1 VIFIHMEER
10 IRKILK
16 EKIRLEMES
25 YLKENNI
32 KFSRVRLQEKTQGE
46 IDAEKEEL
54 KGRIATKKEQIK
66 ALNDQI
72 KNLTTIAAKLNSE
85 TPDEV

>member
-1 VIFIHMEER
+1 MEER
-10 IRKILK
+10 LRNIMKNQIRVQ
-16 EKIRLEMES
+16 MES
-25 YLKENNI
+25 YLKENGINYS
-32 KFSRVRLQEKTQGE
+32 KKLLQEKTQGE

-72 KNLTTIAAKLNSE
+72 KNLSTIAAKLNSE
-85 TPDEV
+85 KPDEV

>member
-1 VIFIHMEER
+1 M
-10 IRKILK
+10 
-16 EKIRLEMES
+16 
-25 YLKENNI
+25 
-32 KFSRVRLQEKTQGE
+32 RLQEKTQGE